1 MRKTLLFFL
10 VTLSAFTLVGCGGS
24 GGGFS
29 GEPNNPSISISP
41 MNPSILV
48 GQSQVFTANIQNL
61 SDTRVAW
68 SVQEETGGTIASTD
82 AGGLYTAPWPTGI
95 YHVVATAVA
104 DPSLTTYTL
113 VSVTAKFV
121 FMQEVPTGDAIPYSM
136 TPMFGTLGTDGTFG
150 IGGITDTG
158 TGKPVVAALGSIVLS
173 PDGTKAAFDMV
184 TPDWQST
191 DVYIANMSGNN
202 INATQLTTDGSSWL
216 PQFSPDSQQI
226 LYIKGLDIWAMNT
239 DGSNQ
244 HIVFSSML
252 NNGAAWSATYSPD
265 GTQIAAELDWN
276 PASAGGAYY
285 DGIAIMNADGSNPI
299 PLTGNAGCNGT
310 MPYGGWDE
318 MPAFTHDGNIMFSR
332 HCSSDPIQTSAETM
346 YVMNPDGTHLTQM
359 YSAPTAGLWNYNPV
373 LVGDRIVFQTNQD
386 HLQTYLFEV
395 YSMKS
400 DGSEVTK
407 LTNNTVYD
415 GFDTSWYAGPATS
428 SLQYALGGNA
438 AHALRSAGARV
449 QKANNLRQSS
459 K

>member
-1 MRKTLLFFL
+1 MRKTLFFFL
-10 VTLSAFTLVGCGGS
+10 VTLSVLTLVGCGGS

-29 GEPNNPSISISP
+29 GEPNNPSISIAP

-48 GQSQVFTANIQNL
+48 GQTEVFTANIQNL

-104 DPSLTTYTL
+104 DPSLTTNTM
-113 VSVTAKFV
+113 VWVTAKFV
-121 FMQEVPTGDAIPYSM
+121 FLQEVPSGDAVPYSM
-136 TPMFGTLGTDGTFG
+136 TPMLGTLGTDGTFG

-173 PDGTKAAFDMV
+173 PDGTKAAFDML

-191 DVYIANMSGNN
+191 DVYIANMNGGN
-202 INATQLTTDGSSWL
+202 ITTTQLTTDGSSFW
-216 PQFSPDSQQI
+216 PQFSPNGHQI
-226 LYIKGLDIWAMNT
+226 LYIKGWDIWAMNT

-244 HIVFSSML
+244 HIVFSSTL
-252 NNGAAWSATYSPD
+252 NNAGAWSATYSPD

-276 PASAGGAYY
+276 PPSAGGAYF
-285 DGIAIMNADGSNPI
+285 DGIAIMNADGSNPVA
-299 PLTGNAGCNGT
+299 LTGNNGCNGT

-318 MPAFTHDGNIMFSR
+318 MPSFTHDGKIIFSR
-332 HCSSDPIQTSAETM
+332 YCSSDPVQTAAETM
-346 YVMNPDGTHLTQM
+346 YVMNPDGTNMTQM
-359 YSAPTAGLWNYNPV
+359 YTGPMAGLWNYNPV
-373 LVGDRIVFQTNQD
+373 LVGDRILFQTNQD
-386 HLQTYLFEV
+386 TPQTYVFEI
-395 YSMKS
+395 YSMNF
-400 DGSEVTK
+400 DGTGVVK
-407 LTNNTVYD
+407 LTSNSVFD

-428 SLQYALGGNA
+428 SLRYTLSGPA
-438 AHALRSAGARV
+438 ARTLRSAGARV
-449 QKANNLRQSS
+449 QKANNLRQRS